1 MDVLN
6 KVRKRFTKNDYT
18 VKAYE
23 KDFGWRIVGERK
35 TGFLSF
41 SSDKKI
47 LIYLVSK
54 VSAESKTFLG
64 FIDDFEHFHREF
76 SDDFEIAGGYF
87 IVTGDYDEKEFK
99 LLKRR
104 ANEDVRSLIHIES
117 VKGEE
122 PKAMSRKQERAREEH
137 GEKPKGGSPELEQ
150 VLDDIRDYRPLRQYE
165 KEREL
170 EDSVV
175 SWLAAKKHRVR
186 TQEAYENTRI
196 DAVIGRIGIEI
207 KLGPDEG
214 EFDRLYG
221 QIDKYLKH
229 LNHIIVVI
237 GRERSKESTERFKDR
252 LRDRDWLG
260 SRVFVIR
267 A

>member
-1 MDVLN
+1 MDVLT
-6 KVRKRFTKNDYT
+6 KVKKRFTKNGYN

-23 KDFGWRIVGERK
+23 KDFGWRLVGEQE
-35 TGFLSF
+35 GGWF
-41 SSDKKI
+41 SSAKRI
-47 LIYLVSK
+47 LIYLVAK
-54 VSAESKTFLG
+54 VPADTKAFLG
-64 FIDDFEHFHREF
+64 FVDDLEHFHREF
-76 SDDFEIAGGYF
+76 GDDYDVTGGYF
-87 IVTGDYDEKEFK
+87 IVAGDYDEKEFK

-104 ANEDVRSLIHIES
+104 ANEDVRGLIRIES

-122 PKAMSRKQERAREEH
+122 PKAISRKEERTREEL

-165 KEREL
+165 KEKEL

-186 TQEAYENTRI
+186 TQEAYENARI
-196 DAVIGRIGIEI
+196 DAVIGHVGIEI

-252 LRDRDWLG
+252 IRDRDWLG
-260 SRVFVIR
+260 SRVFIVR
-267 A
+267 V